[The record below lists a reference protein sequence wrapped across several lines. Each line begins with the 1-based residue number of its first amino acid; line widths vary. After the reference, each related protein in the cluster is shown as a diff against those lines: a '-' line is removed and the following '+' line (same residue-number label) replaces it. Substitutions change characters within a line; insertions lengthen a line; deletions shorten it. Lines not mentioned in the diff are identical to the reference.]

1 GVWVSGGDGGGGGN
15 STATREQPH
24 GPPPSPF
31 QHPLTYSAC
40 LRYLRLLTTRAAQQ
54 RTGAAQDGARPAG
67 GSADGGAAEMPTKAA
82 PQTAFEEPYFLV
94 LHVVGGV
101 SGGAPRFFEGSATGS
116 SDGSGS
122 GSKTNSVASAGFEQ
136 LDFSA
141 DVDVVVA
148 EERDTREGG

>member
-1 GVWVSGGDGGGGGN
+1 
-15 STATREQPH
+15 
-24 GPPPSPF
+24 
-31 QHPLTYSAC
+31 
-40 LRYLRLLTTRAAQQ
+40 
-54 RTGAAQDGARPAG
+54 
-67 GSADGGAAEMPTKAA
+67 MPTKAA

-148 EERDTREGG
+148 EERDTREGGAKMREGREGKVIGGSGGGRSLERVVVIGRLRRVSNSAFVEPFRRAQQQSLLSASTSVCMTSPR